1 MAGPEKEGYL
11 FAFPHL
17 KIGLHKQV
25 FSFFYPW
32 WHTLITKLGK
42 KKGLF
47 FSSSRVSG
55 NITLVTDPFLVWDL
69 VSLILY
75 LWHVPSVCHAN
86 SSSQECLEFRICYLF
101 LCVLTYFRKCRK
113 ICLLMATDSTH
124 DAVARAGK
132 DDISSG
138 LMSSVGSKC
147 HQWSCEGPRHLSG
160 VQCYGWR
167 SGPKITRWWKALS
180 EILTLRQ
187 IKEDAVIVCRHKS
200 LLFCFWSA
208 EFLKYKNFLNIS
220 FLSHRWAYG
229 LHFNSLTKCY

>member
-17 KIGLHKQV
+17 KIGLHKQF
-25 FSFFYPW
+25 FSFFYLC

-69 VSLILY
+69 VSLICGTFLQCAVRI
-75 LWHVPSVCHAN
+75 LP
-86 SSSQECLEFRICYLF
+86 SQECLEFRICYLF

-113 ICLLMATDSTH
+113 ICLLIATDSTH

-132 DDISSG
+132 DEISSG

-180 EILTLRQ
+180 EILTQRQ
-187 IKEDAVIVCRHKS
+187 IKEDAVIVCRNKS
-200 LLFCFWSA
+200 FLFCFWSS

-220 FLSHRWAYG
+220 FLSHQGAYG